1 MTEGSSYPPA
11 DGSPVAVVTGGGSG
25 LGRQFALALSVAG
38 FTVVVAGRTEST
50 LQETAALA
58 SGRILVRGC
67 DVRDGHSVSDLF
79 GWVEQDLGRVDVL
92 VNNAGMGAPPAPV
105 EDVTEQDWRAIVD
118 TNLTGAFLCAQAAY
132 ALMKRQ
138 RPQGGRII
146 NNGSIS
152 AYVPRPYAI
161 GYTATKHAITGLT
174 RALSLEGRAHNI
186 ACGQLDIGN
195 AATDMTSR
203 MADGV
208 PQANGTV
215 APEPTI
221 DARIVADA
229 VVQVAR
235 LPLDVNVPFMTV
247 MANGM
252 PYMGRG

>member
-1 MTEGSSYPPA
+1 M
-11 DGSPVAVVTGGGSG
+11 VTGGGSG
-25 LGRQFALALSVAG
+25 LGRQFALALSEAG

-50 LQETAALA
+50 LQETADLA
-58 SGRILVRGC
+58 TGRVLVRRC
-67 DVRDGHSVSDLF
+67 DVSDGDSVRALF
-79 GWVEQDLGRVDVL
+79 GWVEQELGRIDVL
-92 VNNAGMGAPPAPV
+92 VNNAGMGGPQAPV
-105 EDVTEQDWRAIVD
+105 EDVTEQDWRTIVD
-118 TNLTGAFLCAQAAY
+118 TNLTGSFLCAQAAY

-146 NNGSIS
+146 NNGSLA

-161 GYTATKHAITGLT
+161 GYAATKHAITGLT
-174 RALSLEGRAHNI
+174 RALSLEGREHNI

-203 MADGV
+203 MAAGV

-215 APEPTI
+215 APEPRI

-229 VVQVAR
+229 VVHLAR

>member
-1 MTEGSSYPPA
+1 MTEGSSHPPA
-11 DGSPVAVVTGGGSG
+11 EGSPVAVVTGGGSG
-25 LGRQFALALSVAG
+25 LGRQFALALSSAG

-58 SGRILVRGC
+58 SGPVLVRRC
-67 DVRDGHSVSDLF
+67 DVRDGDSVRDLF
-79 GWVEQDLGRVDVL
+79 SWIEQDLGRVDVL
-92 VNNAGMGAPPAPV
+92 VNNAGMSAPPAPV
-105 EDVTEQDWRAIVD
+105 EGVTEHDWRTIVD

-132 ALMKRQ
+132 KLMKRQ

-146 NNGSIS
+146 NNGSLA
-152 AYVPRPYAI
+152 AYVPRPYAV
-161 GYTATKHAITGLT
+161 GYAATKHAITGLT

-203 MADGV
+203 MAEGV

-229 VVQVAR
+229 VVHLAQ
-235 LPLDVNVPFMTV
+235 LPLDVNVPFMKI
-247 MANGM
+247 
-252 PYMGRG
+252 GRASCRERG